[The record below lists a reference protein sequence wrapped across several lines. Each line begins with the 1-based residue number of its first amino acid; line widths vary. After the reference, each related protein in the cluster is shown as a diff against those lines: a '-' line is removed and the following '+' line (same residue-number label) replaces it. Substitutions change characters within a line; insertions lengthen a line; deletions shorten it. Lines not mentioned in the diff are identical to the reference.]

1 MKITRPT
8 PYDLPSAVTAMP
20 PPLAL
25 AAEAPK
31 IIATPFVWRDPST
44 IPTRDWLYGRHAIR
58 GFLSLTV
65 AAGGTGKTALTL
77 AEAVA
82 FATGRDLLNDR
93 LKHNGNVWYL
103 GLEDPLEEYERRIA
117 AIMLHYGIDQA
128 ELNGRFFLDSGRG
141 GRFVMAGA
149 EKGGLVIRR
158 PVIAAIK
165 DQVIRNKID
174 LVIVDPFVACHT
186 VAEGDNSMIA
196 SVAQEWAL
204 VADEANCGVEVVH
217 HVRKGQPGQ
226 ELTADDARGASALVN
241 AARSTRILNSMSKE
255 QAEKA
260 GVAVTERRRF
270 FQVGM
275 GKQNLTLSL
284 DDGIW
289 RRLETVSLGN
299 GNGGPADEVGVAT
312 PWKFPSALDGYT
324 ADDLLEVQRYLKADE
339 AQWRQSDQAAD
350 WVGQGVA
357 AALRLDITDKAVRQR
372 VKSMVAIWIKSGAL
386 KIVMRPDKKRTTRA
400 YVEVGE
406 LATPIPG

>member
-1 MKITRPT
+1 MNVTRPT
-8 PYDLPSAVTAMP
+8 PYDLPSEVTAMP
-20 PPLAL
+20 SPVIL
-25 AAEAPK
+25 AAAAPK
-31 IIATPFVWRDPST
+31 ITATPFVWRDPST

-103 GLEDPLEEYERRIA
+103 GLEDPIEEYERRLA
-117 AIMLHYGIDQA
+117 AVVLHHRIDPA

-158 PVIAAIK
+158 PVMDAIK
-165 DQVIRNKID
+165 EQVARNEID

-186 VAEGDNSMIA
+186 VTEGDNSMIA

-204 VADEANCGVEVVH
+204 VADEANCGVELVH
-217 HVRKGQPGQ
+217 HVRKTQAGQ

-241 AARSTRILNSMSKE
+241 AARSVRMLSSMSQE

-270 FQVGM
+270 FQLTM
-275 GKQNLTLSL
+275 GKANLTLAL

-299 GNGGPADEVGVAT
+299 GGDGPHDEVGVAT

-324 ADDLLEVQRYLKADE
+324 ADDLLEVQRYLKADD

-350 WVGQGVA
+350 WVGHGVA
-357 AALRLDITDKAVRQR
+357 AALRLDVTDKAVRQR
-372 VKSMVAIWIKSGAL
+372 VKSMVSIWIKSGAL
-386 KIVMRPDKKRTTRA
+386 KIVMRQDKKRTPRA
-400 YVEVGE
+400 FVEVGE
-406 LATPIPG
+406 LATPIAD